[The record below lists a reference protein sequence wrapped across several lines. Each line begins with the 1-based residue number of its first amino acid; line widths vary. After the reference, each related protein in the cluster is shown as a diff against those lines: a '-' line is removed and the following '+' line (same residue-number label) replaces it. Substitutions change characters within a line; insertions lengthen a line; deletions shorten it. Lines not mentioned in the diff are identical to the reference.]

1 MKPPKLFLRTR
12 IFLSMIFLVLISF
25 LLTGIV
31 TNYQI
36 RESSDYYH
44 GLRLERKEAQ
54 IQRALRSLLEERS
67 LLEDNQLSFLFN
79 QRPEQNIS
87 INTVLDSILTNEIVK
102 ISEIQNINFTLYD
115 IDGSLIGST
124 VSDEETESLSN
135 QVLTDL
141 EKSEDSKIVI
151 TKSGDE
157 TLLRSSF
164 SYIFNINEKPI
175 WILNF
180 PYIDDDRL
188 NTYEIN
194 SYILNLVQV
203 YFLLFVLAIM
213 ISYLVSSYITNPIS
227 ALIFKMKQMRLDKIN
242 KKIDLKVNS
251 KEMYSLVNSYNNMVT
266 QIDNNVKKLSK
277 SQRELAWREMAKQV
291 AHEIKNPLTPMKLSV
306 QNFKLK
312 FDPNDPKMI
321 SKVNEFSKT
330 IIQQIDVLSS
340 ISTAFSNFADLPTQ
354 KNEKIDLVK
363 TIKLALEIF
372 NDKNIIYEPRE
383 EIIEVIIDRTSLIR
397 IITNLVKNSIQ
408 ATKSLETP
416 SIKVSVYQND
426 KNAIIDV
433 SDNGEGIPSNLK
445 AKIFEPRFTTKSKGM
460 GLGLSIINN
469 LVTAHSGK
477 ITFTS
482 KKGKTNFR
490 VSFPKISK
498 KD

>member
-1 MKPPKLFLRTR
+1 MKSPKLFLRTR

-67 LLEDNQLSFLFN
+67 QLEDNQLSFLFN

-124 VSDEETESLSN
+124 VSDNETETLPR
-135 QVLTDL
+135 QVLIDL
-141 EKSEDSKIVI
+141 ENSNDSKIVI
-151 TKSGDE
+151 TKNENE

-242 KKIDLKVNS
+242 KKIDLNVNS
-251 KEMYSLVNSYNNMVT
+251 KEMYSLVNSYNNMVN

-312 FDPNDPKMI
+312 FDPNDPKMV

-330 IIQQIDVLSS
+330 I
-340 ISTAFSNFADLPTQ
+340 
-354 KNEKIDLVK
+354 
-363 TIKLALEIF
+363 KLALDIF
-372 NDKNIIYEPRE
+372 NEKDIVYEPRE
-383 EIIEVIIDRTSLIR
+383 KSIEVIIDRTSLIR

-408 ATKSLETP
+408 ATKSIEIPKINVL
-416 SIKVSVYQND
+416 VYQND

-433 SDNGEGIPSNLK
+433 TDNGVGIPLK
-445 AKIFEPRFTTKSKGM
+445 LKEKIFEPRFTTKSKGM
-460 GLGLSIINN
+460 GLGLSIIKN

-482 KKGKTNFR
+482 KKGKTTFR
-490 VSFPKISK
+490 VTFPKIDK
-498 KD
+498 KI

>member
-79 QRPEQNIS
+79 QKPEQNIS

-242 KKIDLKVNS
+242 KKIDLNVNS
-251 KEMYSLVNSYNNMVT
+251 KL
-266 QIDNNVKKLSK
+266 
-277 SQRELAWREMAKQV
+277 
-291 AHEIKNPLTPMKLSV
+291 
-306 QNFKLK
+306 
-312 FDPNDPKMI
+312 
-321 SKVNEFSKT
+321 
-330 IIQQIDVLSS
+330 
-340 ISTAFSNFADLPTQ
+340 
-354 KNEKIDLVK
+354 
-363 TIKLALEIF
+363 
-372 NDKNIIYEPRE
+372 
-383 EIIEVIIDRTSLIR
+383 SLIH
-397 IITNLVKNSIQ
+397 IS
-408 ATKSLETP
+408 
-416 SIKVSVYQND
+416 
-426 KNAIIDV
+426 
-433 SDNGEGIPSNLK
+433 
-445 AKIFEPRFTTKSKGM
+445 EPTR
-460 GLGLSIINN
+460 
-469 LVTAHSGK
+469 
-477 ITFTS
+477 
-482 KKGKTNFR
+482 
-490 VSFPKISK
+490 PY
-498 KD
+498 

>member
-164 SYIFNINEKPI
+164 
-175 WILNF
+175 L
-180 PYIDDDRL
+180 
-188 NTYEIN
+188 
-194 SYILNLVQV
+194 
-203 YFLLFVLAIM
+203 
-213 ISYLVSSYITNPIS
+213 
-227 ALIFKMKQMRLDKIN
+227 
-242 KKIDLKVNS
+242 
-251 KEMYSLVNSYNNMVT
+251 
-266 QIDNNVKKLSK
+266 
-277 SQRELAWREMAKQV
+277 
-291 AHEIKNPLTPMKLSV
+291 
-306 QNFKLK
+306 
-312 FDPNDPKMI
+312 
-321 SKVNEFSKT
+321 
-330 IIQQIDVLSS
+330 
-340 ISTAFSNFADLPTQ
+340 
-354 KNEKIDLVK
+354 
-363 TIKLALEIF
+363 
-372 NDKNIIYEPRE
+372 
-383 EIIEVIIDRTSLIR
+383 SLIH
-397 IITNLVKNSIQ
+397 I
-408 ATKSLETP
+408 
-416 SIKVSVYQND
+416 
-426 KNAIIDV
+426 
-433 SDNGEGIPSNLK
+433 
-445 AKIFEPRFTTKSKGM
+445 
-460 GLGLSIINN
+460 
-469 LVTAHSGK
+469 
-477 ITFTS
+477 
-482 KKGKTNFR
+482 
-490 VSFPKISK
+490 
-498 KD
+498 

>member
-1 MKPPKLFLRTR
+1 M
-12 IFLSMIFLVLISF
+12 
-25 LLTGIV
+25 
-31 TNYQI
+31 
-36 RESSDYYH
+36 
-44 GLRLERKEAQ
+44 ERKEAQ

-124 VSDEETESLSN
+124 VSDEETQSLSN

-180 PYIDDDRL
+180 PYVDDDRL

-227 ALIFKMKQMRLDKIN
+227 ALIFKMKQMRLIKSI
-242 KKIDLKVNS
+242 
-251 KEMYSLVNSYNNMVT
+251 
-266 QIDNNVKKLSK
+266 KKL
-277 SQRELAWREMAKQV
+277 
-291 AHEIKNPLTPMKLSV
+291 
-306 QNFKLK
+306 
-312 FDPNDPKMI
+312 I
-321 SKVNEFSKT
+321 SKL
-330 IIQQIDVLSS
+330 I
-340 ISTAFSNFADLPTQ
+340 
-354 KNEKIDLVK
+354 VK
-363 TIKLALEIF
+363 RCILW
-372 NDKNIIYEPRE
+372 
-383 EIIEVIIDRTSLIR
+383 LIH
-397 IITNLVKNSIQ
+397 TTTWL
-408 ATKSLETP
+408 
-416 SIKVSVYQND
+416 
-426 KNAIIDV
+426 
-433 SDNGEGIPSNLK
+433 LK
-445 AKIFEPRFTTKSKGM
+445 
-460 GLGLSIINN
+460 
-469 LVTAHSGK
+469 
-477 ITFTS
+477 
-482 KKGKTNFR
+482 
-490 VSFPKISK
+490 
-498 KD
+498 

>member
-312 FDPNDPKMI
+312 FDPNDVKRFWLHQANGNMI
-321 SKVNEFSKT
+321 
-330 IIQQIDVLSS
+330 
-340 ISTAFSNFADLPTQ
+340 NFVAKKLKGEDYDPNAAPMIL
-354 KNEKIDLVK
+354 EKYGNV
-363 TIKLALEIF
+363 ASAG
-372 NDKNIIYEPRE
+372 
-383 EIIEVIIDRTSLIR
+383 SLI
-397 IITNLVKNSIQ
+397 
-408 ATKSLETP
+408 AFHETKDDFQSGEMGVICSFGAGYSVCSLIVE
-416 SIKVSVYQND
+416 KV
-426 KNAIIDV
+426 
-433 SDNGEGIPSNLK
+433 
-445 AKIFEPRFTTKSKGM
+445 
-460 GLGLSIINN
+460 
-469 LVTAHSGK
+469 
-477 ITFTS
+477 
-482 KKGKTNFR
+482 
-490 VSFPKISK
+490 
-498 KD
+498 